1 MSETNY
7 RESLCV
13 SAVLSGVS
21 VRLSVHSLLYKLV
34 SKQLKAIF
42 SAFCRL
48 IVFFNSGVTRIQ
60 GYVTPQLGV
69 MYSQGTEEICDFRLK
84 SPFIPET
91 VRDRPIVA
99 MER

>member
-48 IVFFNSGVTRIQ
+48 IVFFLFWRYTNPRVRNPSAGRYVFTGDGGNLRFSTEISVYPGNSTR
-60 GYVTPQLGV
+60 
-69 MYSQGTEEICDFRLK
+69 
-84 SPFIPET
+84 
-91 VRDRPIVA
+91 
-99 MER
+99 